1 MEPNALVVDDRNE
14 SREVVAADM
23 ARAGFRITEAR
34 NGVDG
39 WQRFQHCRPDLV
51 VSDLTMPGADGID
64 LLKRIREVS
73 TVPVILF
80 SATGDVRAAVTAI
93 KAGAQEFYRFPKDR
107 MRMVDRAQILASEPG
122 ELARLEARLVGSSP
136 EMRRIRERVCA
147 LASLHVPVLVSGD
160 PGTGRDHVVRCI
172 AEFGSGESARIV
184 KLTRESAGDVRQPD
198 AHTAYYLDGFDGFL
212 PADQARWMAWVRGP
226 GSDDADNLP
235 RVFASTARNP
245 ERLTAIVCLQP
256 EFSERLLRFE
266 VPLVPLRERRG
277 DIPELALHLATR
289 ISAEMGREQ
298 VRIEPEAIDLLGSQ
312 AWAGNVRELAQAIEK
327 LVAFS
332 PGGHVTVER
341 VREFFGEARGGVAEL
356 REQRNQQQHDELV
369 ELLETCG
376 GNIAEVAR
384 RLDLSRGAVI
394 YRAQKYG
401 LLPRAR

>member
-14 SREVVAADM
+14 SREVVVGDM
-23 ARAGFRITEAR
+23 VRAGFRITEAR

-51 VSDLTMPGADGID
+51 ISDLTMPGANGID

-93 KAGAQEFYRFPKDR
+93 KAGAQEFFRFPKDR
-107 MRMVDRAQILASEPG
+107 MRMMDRAQVLASEPA
-122 ELARLEARLVGSSP
+122 ELVRLEARLVGSSP

-172 AEFGSGESARIV
+172 VKLASGESARLV
-184 KLTRESAGDVRQPD
+184 KLTRETAGDIRQPD
-198 AHTAYYLDGFDGFL
+198 AHAAYYLDGFDSFL
-212 PADQARWMAWVRGP
+212 PADQARWMAWVRGA
-226 GSDDADNLP
+226 GSDDAGNSP

-245 ERLTAIVCLQP
+245 ERLAAIDSLQP
-256 EFSERLLRFE
+256 EFSDRLLRFE

-277 DIPELALHLATR
+277 DIPALALHLAAR
-289 ISAEMGREQ
+289 VSAEMGREQ
-298 VRIEPEAIDLLGSQ
+298 IRVEPGAIDLLRSQ
-312 AWAGNVRELAQAIEK
+312 ACTGNVRELSHVIEK

-341 VREFFGEARGGVAEL
+341 VREIFGEVRGGVAEL
-356 REQRNQQQHDELV
+356 REQRNQRQHDELV
-369 ELLETCG
+369 GLLETCG

-401 LLPRAR
+401 LLPRSG